1 MRAVT
6 FPMACARI
14 RRRFGA
20 TLVACVCGDRPSA
33 YRRVMLAPVNRRI
46 WIAIAAGVVL
56 AGCGGGGKAASSAGP
71 GSLAGA
77 PVESFTVARLGGG
90 NAGVTDF
97 HGKVL
102 LVNLWASWC
111 PPCRQEMPDL
121 ERFSRNAAKDGVEV
135 VGVNEGES
143 AQTAAAFAKTVG
155 VTFPILLDQ
164 EQRYGAAYGA
174 LGLPTTVF
182 VRRDGTVS
190 EAVDGPLTYDQ
201 MQAKAKRAEGTR

>member
-1 MRAVT
+1 M
-6 FPMACARI
+6 
-14 RRRFGA
+14 
-20 TLVACVCGDRPSA
+20 
-33 YRRVMLAPVNRRI
+33 NRRI
-46 WIAIAAGVVL
+46 WVVAATAL
-56 AGCGGGGKAASSAGP
+56 ALSGCGGGGKAASNAGP
-71 GSLAGA
+71 GTLAGT

-121 ERFSRNAAKDGVEV
+121 ERFARNAAKDGVEV

-143 AQTAAAFAKTVG
+143 AQTAAAFAKAVG

-164 EQRYGAAYGA
+164 QQQYGAAYGA
-174 LGLPTTVF
+174 LGLPTSVF

-201 MQAKAKRAEGTR
+201 MEAKAKHAQEAR

>member
-1 MRAVT
+1 
-6 FPMACARI
+6 
-14 RRRFGA
+14 
-20 TLVACVCGDRPSA
+20 
-33 YRRVMLAPVNRRI
+33 MLAPVNRRI
-46 WIAIAAGVVL
+46 WVVAAAAL
-56 AGCGGGGKAASSAGP
+56 ALVSCGDGGKAASSAGP

-90 NAGVTDF
+90 SAGVTDF

-121 ERFSRNAAKDGVEV
+121 ERFSRKAAKDGVEV
-135 VGVNEGES
+135 LGVNEGES
-143 AQTAAAFAKTVG
+143 AQAAASFVKTAG

-164 EQRYGAAYGA
+164 QQRYGAAYGA